1 MITDVLPT
9 KQMQL
14 AEILQM
20 YANMVDSD
28 GNVIDISQG
37 SMAWLDSNVLAQVAV
52 GLYYYG
58 RYVENQ
64 TLPNLTLMSR
74 ASLEKWCK
82 IFKLPVSANDT
93 QAQLVQ
99 KVTDR
104 LQTPPNGGNL
114 QDWKE
119 WTSGVTVASRSN
131 SAGDLTPYTERAL
144 KLGVGENITR
154 PGSIDIA
161 IRSDNAG
168 IPLYISTVTY
178 NADDFVYDTLNQNFR
193 YYTGTGVYNTVLA
206 SPRLVTAVQTSGE
219 KNRALGLWDTY
230 YSSAS
235 QTQIVVNILFIGMTF
250 AEITP
255 LMNKI
260 SPAMIAYSEALQIG
274 DPVYVSDLATICN
287 ENGAKTFSIV
297 TPASD
302 IIPNKKTLVSIL
314 GITGTV

>member
-1 MITDVLPT
+1 
-9 KQMQL
+9 MQL

-20 YANMVDSD
+20 YANMVDAN

-37 SMAWLDSNVLAQVAV
+37 SMAWLDSNVLAQIAV

-64 TLPNLTLMSR
+64 TLPNLTLMTR

-114 QDWKE
+114 QDWKQ

-131 SAGDLTPYTERAL
+131 SAGDLTPYTERVL

-154 PGSIDIA
+154 PGSIDVA

-168 IPLYISTVTY
+168 IPIYDSSATYAAGDFVYEAIYQNFRDYTGVGTY
-178 NADDFVYDTLNQNFR
+178 NA
-193 YYTGTGVYNTVLA
+193 VLA
-206 SPRLVTAVQTSGE
+206 SPRMVTAVSTSGE
-219 KNRALGLWDTY
+219 KNRALGLWDNH
-230 YSSAS
+230 YSTAS
-235 QTQIVVNILFIGMTF
+235 QTQIVVNILFIGMTYV
-250 AEITP
+250 EIIPIMNRITP
-255 LMNKI
+255 
-260 SPAMIAYSEALQIG
+260 AMVAFSESLKIG

-297 TPASD
+297 TPAAD
-302 IIPNKKTLVSIL
+302 VIPNKKTLVSIL

>member
-1 MITDVLPT
+1 
-9 KQMQL
+9 MQL

-37 SMAWLDSNVLAQVAV
+37 SMAWLDSNVLAQIAV

-64 TLPNLTLMSR
+64 TLPNLTLMTR

-93 QAQLVQ
+93 QSQLVQ

-131 SAGDLTPYTERAL
+131 SIGDLTPYTERVL

-154 PGSIDIA
+154 PGSIDVA
-161 IRSDNAG
+161 IRSDDAG
-168 IPLYISTVTY
+168 IPLYDSGVTY
-178 NADDFVYDTLNQNFR
+178 TTGDYVYDPINQNFR
-193 YYTGTGVYNTVLA
+193 YYTATGVHQIVLA
-206 SPRLVTAVQTSGE
+206 SPRLVSAVQTAGE
-219 KNRALGLWDTY
+219 KNRALGLWDNY
-230 YSSAS
+230 YKSAS
-235 QTQIVVNILFIGMTF
+235 YIGQNVTIYF
-250 AEITP
+250 TKPGIT
-255 LMNKI
+255 I
-260 SPAMIAYSEALQIG
+260 GEALGYMNIIQPAFVDFSNSLKIG
-274 DPVYVSDLATICN
+274 DPVYKADLATIVN
-287 ENGAKTFSIV
+287 EAGVRQFTITA
-297 TPASD
+297 PAND
-302 IIPNKKTLVSIL
+302 IIPDKNTLVCIL
-314 GITGTV
+314 SVQGQI